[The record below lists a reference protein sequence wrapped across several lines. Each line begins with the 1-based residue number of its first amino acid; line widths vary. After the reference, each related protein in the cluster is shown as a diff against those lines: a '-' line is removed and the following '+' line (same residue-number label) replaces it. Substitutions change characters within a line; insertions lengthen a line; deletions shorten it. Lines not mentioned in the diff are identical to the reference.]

1 MSDQAKALLLVGERL
16 FGQRDAFVDSWAR
29 WVRASTSVSEPESL
43 RLCGA
48 EADALIARL
57 SAGALAE
64 YLTEDA
70 ASAADAVR
78 AGKGLHLRIAAT
90 RALSRCA
97 APFLEGI
104 DGVPLSEGLLA
115 THEVSLRRL
124 EGLLRV
130 QEEEWA
136 RRLAEAQDQAA
147 GALER
152 AHEAARDFEALRRSE
167 GRSQHRA
174 EQLALLSSVTHK
186 IAGILE
192 PERLMQEA
200 ATILQ
205 ARMNHTY
212 VAVVTLDAEG
222 ALVGRWA
229 GRAGVARE
237 SAGRAKG
244 PAKGI
249 IGRGLRKRAPQVVP
263 DVARDAD
270 YHPDVPGTRSEM
282 VVPLIESGEVV
293 GALDFQ
299 SEKLADFD
307 LDDVVAAE
315 VLAEFLIVALRNAR
329 LFAARTEGKG

>member
-1 MSDQAKALLLVGERL
+1 VTELPAALRLVAARL
-16 FGQRDAFVDSWAR
+16 SSERDAFVDSWAR
-29 WVRASTSVSEPESL
+29 SVRSCTTASESESL

-48 EADALIARL
+48 ETDALITRL
-57 SAGALAE
+57 SAGGLADYLAE
-64 YLTEDA
+64 DA
-70 ASAADAVR
+70 TSAAEMVR
-78 AGKGLHLRIAAT
+78 AGKSLHLRIAAT

-97 APFLEGI
+97 APLL
-104 DGVPLSEGLLA
+104 DGLDGLSMADALLA
-115 THEVSLRRL
+115 AHELSLRRL

-130 QEEEWA
+130 QEEDWA

-147 GALER
+147 HALER
-152 AHEAARDFEALRRSE
+152 AHEAARNFEALRRLE

-174 EQLALLSSVTHK
+174 EQLALLSSVTHR
-186 IAGILE
+186 IAGILD

-200 ATILQ
+200 ATSLQ

-229 GRAGVARE
+229 GRQGVARE

-244 PAKGI
+244 PARGI
-249 IGRGLRKRAPQVVP
+249 IGRALRKRAPQVVP
-263 DVARDAD
+263 DVGRDAD
-270 YHPDVPGTRSEM
+270 YLADVPGTRSEM
-282 VVPLIESGEVV
+282 VVPLIESGEAV

-299 SEKLADFD
+299 SEKPAAFD

-329 LFAARTEGKG
+329 LFASRSPTP

>member
-1 MSDQAKALLLVGERL
+1 VSDQATALRLVAERL
-16 FGQRDAFVDSWAR
+16 SAEREAFVTSWAR
-29 WVRASTSVSEPESL
+29 WVRSSTTASEPESL

-48 EADALIARL
+48 EAEALITRL
-57 SAGALAE
+57 STGALAE
-64 YLTEDA
+64 YLIEDA
-70 ASAADAVR
+70 ASAAEALR

-90 RALSRCA
+90 RVLSRCA
-97 APFLEGI
+97 APFLEG
-104 DGVPLSEGLLA
+104 VEGLPFPEALLA
-115 THEVSLRRL
+115 THEVSLRRM

-130 QEEEWA
+130 QDEEWA

-152 AHEAARDFEALRRSE
+152 AHEAARNFEALRRSE

-186 IAGILE
+186 IAGILD

-229 GRAGVARE
+229 GRTGVARE

-244 PAKGI
+244 APKGI
-249 IGRGLRKRAPQVVP
+249 IGRALRKRAPQVVP

-270 YHPDVPGTRSEM
+270 YHPDVTGTRSEM
-282 VVPLIESGEVV
+282 VVPLMESGEVV

-299 SEKLADFD
+299 SEKPAAFD

-329 LFAARTEGKG
+329 LFASRGPNP